1 MGYSIIKLFYE
12 NRAASLL
19 MTNGTLIACHECDLL
34 LRIPAQPDGGV
45 ARCQRCN
52 AVLHRSIHNSIERS
66 LALTLAGLILFI
78 VANAFPFLAFKMQG
92 QVTQTTLASGVMD
105 LYEEGMWSL
114 SLLVLL
120 TTIVVP
126 LLQLLVLVYVLL
138 PLYLNRIPWKLG
150 SIFRFF
156 HSLQPWGMM
165 EVFLIGIL
173 VAVVKLVGMAQIV
186 PGLALWS
193 FAVLIL
199 VLAAATANLDPRLV
213 WERVQYR
220 K

>member
-1 MGYSIIKLFYE
+1 M
-12 NRAASLL
+12 A
-19 MTNGTLIACHECDLL
+19 NGNLIACHECDLL
-34 LRIPAQPDGGV
+34 LRIPVQPDGGV
-45 ARCQRCN
+45 ARCPRCD
-52 AVLHRSIHNSIERS
+52 AVLHRSIHNSIERA
-66 LALTLAGLILFI
+66 LALTFAGLILFV
-78 VANAFPFLAFKMQG
+78 VANSFPFLAFKMQG

-105 LYEEGMWSL
+105 LYKGGKWEL

-120 TTIVVP
+120 TTILVP

-150 SIFRFF
+150 SVFRFF

-193 FAVLIL
+193 FAMLIL
-199 VLAAATANLDPRLV
+199 VLASISANLDPRLV
-213 WERVQYR
+213 WQQVNYR

>member
-1 MGYSIIKLFYE
+1 
-12 NRAASLL
+12 
-19 MTNGTLIACHECDLL
+19 MTDVNLIACHECDLL
-34 LRIPAQPDGGV
+34 LRVPEQPEGGV
-45 ARCQRCN
+45 ARCLRCN

-66 LALTLAGLILFI
+66 LALTLAGLLLFV

-92 QVTQTTLASGVMD
+92 QVTQTTLASGVID
-105 LYEEGMWSL
+105 LYRTGMWEL
-114 SLLVLL
+114 SLLVML
-120 TTIVVP
+120 TTILVP
-126 LLQLLVLVYVLL
+126 MLQLLVLVYVLV
-138 PLYLNRIPWKLG
+138 PLYLGRTPWKLG
-150 SIFRFF
+150 TIFRFF

-193 FAVLIL
+193 FALLIL
-199 VLAAATANLDPRLV
+199 VLAAASANLDPRLV

-220 K
+220 R